1 MLRQSVCERLGC
13 FFGLGPL
20 SLSLAPNVLFGRVKV
35 GSVTPVPKWAQKLL
49 LGSGGQLGAIGL
61 SGKSSLVS
69 PIGPILPFFP
79 RSCQALMVLRAES
92 SLELMQS
99 NSFFF
104 FFSIGKEVE
113 AGGRPELCATHQAE
127 PGQTENAGIH
137 GAGLLVLKWFRMVL
151 EEGQGWLPLGIYTHT
166 SSCRL
171 QPHSYHSCV
180 LFSDLMHTLATAQK
194 TSHPLDHLG
203 PGPKCIL
210 TGTRRHLP
218 LGPLARS
225 QKYSS
230 WCHQPQLCCLACCSI
245 SGTMSLDNVFWSA
258 AAALGELWL
267 GLGPG
272 APRMDPL
279 CPLHHLRWQSLWLV

>member
-1 MLRQSVCERLGC
+1 MQQGTLCRPWSMLRQSVCEGMGC
-13 FFGLGPL
+13 FFGLGPV

-104 FFSIGKEVE
+104 FPFGKEVE

-127 PGQTENAGIH
+127 PDQTENTGFH
-137 GAGLLVLKWFRMVL
+137 GAGLLVLKWFRMVP

-166 SSCRL
+166 FSCRL
-171 QPHSYHSCV
+171 QPHSYHSSV

-194 TSHPLDHLG
+194 TSHSLDHLG

-210 TGTRRHLP
+210 TGTRGICLLDHLP
-218 LGPLARS
+218 GPRNT
-225 QKYSS
+225 
-230 WCHQPQLCCLACCSI
+230 P
-245 SGTMSLDNVFWSA
+245 
-258 AAALGELWL
+258 
-267 GLGPG
+267 PG
-272 APRMDPL
+272 ATSP
-279 CPLHHLRWQSLWLV
+279 SSAV